1 MKNFLIAFIVFLV
14 WSFFGLWLYS
24 WFQNDDNTA
33 LSKTELVESSNP
45 NNSYISEDKVI
56 TKNNDSEVKEV
67 KEEEPQVLDS
77 NSELDIAEYKN
88 EIKTTG
94 LRATNTK
101 GDIIFIFNEGISIAQ
116 NSSEVFVPESIRSF
130 KIKTKAY
137 LLEHPDNEVQIN
149 SLYGASE
156 NFESPNLG
164 VKRAEKIR
172 KILTEIGVPKEKI
185 VIKPIIKGIEFN
197 KEGYFNNSISIIF
210 KPLDTARVEGIRTRL
225 FDNRILYPRF
235 SNSGILINDNLKNL
249 LSDIKQIVK
258 DNPEIRVELIG
269 HTDNIGN
276 DLDNYEMG
284 LYHANQIQWYLVT
297 NGGIEKSMIKSTSKG
312 ESEPIDTN
320 DTESGRIANRRIEVI
335 FY

>member
-130 KIKTKAY
+130 KIKTKY
-137 LLEHPDNEVQIN
+137 RDCR
-149 SLYGASE
+149 S
-156 NFESPNLG
+156 F
-164 VKRAEKIR
+164 
-172 KILTEIGVPKEKI
+172 
-185 VIKPIIKGIEFN
+185 
-197 KEGYFNNSISIIF
+197 
-210 KPLDTARVEGIRTRL
+210 
-225 FDNRILYPRF
+225 
-235 SNSGILINDNLKNL
+235 
-249 LSDIKQIVK
+249 
-258 DNPEIRVELIG
+258 
-269 HTDNIGN
+269 
-276 DLDNYEMG
+276 
-284 LYHANQIQWYLVT
+284 
-297 NGGIEKSMIKSTSKG
+297 
-312 ESEPIDTN
+312 
-320 DTESGRIANRRIEVI
+320 
-335 FY
+335 

>member
-1 MKNFLIAFIVFLV
+1 M
-14 WSFFGLWLYS
+14 
-24 WFQNDDNTA
+24 
-33 LSKTELVESSNP
+33 
-45 NNSYISEDKVI
+45 
-56 TKNNDSEVKEV
+56 
-67 KEEEPQVLDS
+67 
-77 NSELDIAEYKN
+77 
-88 EIKTTG
+88 
-94 LRATNTK
+94 
-101 GDIIFIFNEGISIAQ
+101 
-116 NSSEVFVPESIRSF
+116 
-130 KIKTKAY
+130 
-137 LLEHPDNEVQIN
+137 
-149 SLYGASE
+149 
-156 NFESPNLG
+156 
-164 VKRAEKIR
+164 
-172 KILTEIGVPKEKI
+172 
-185 VIKPIIKGIEFN
+185 
-197 KEGYFNNSISIIF
+197 
-210 KPLDTARVEGIRTRL
+210 DTARVEGIRTRL